1 MPKLSII
8 IPTYNEEGN
17 IDTLIHRVHAVLKSI
32 NTTHEIIIVDDNS
45 QDKTRPIVKELQT
58 KIPEIML
65 IERNHE
71 RGLASAMVAGYN
83 AAHGELLGAMD
94 ADLAHDP
101 QCLPTMLNLI
111 DTNKADFVIGSRY
124 VPGAKFEGKALLNK
138 VASLVGQTL
147 IKLFLGLNIKD
158 TSNNYRIFKRSL
170 WEKIKN
176 NLHPDGNVM
185 LTEIVYLANKN
196 NFRITEIPIHYIE
209 RRAGKSKLSVFKE
222 TFKFFKN
229 ILKIRS
235 GRK

>member
-17 IDTLIHRVHAVLKSI
+17 IGVLINKTHDVLKSI
-32 NTTHEIIIVDDNS
+32 NTTHEIIIVDDDS
-45 QDKTRPIVKELQT
+45 KDRTRAIIKELQT
-58 KIPEIML
+58 KIPEIIL

-83 AAHGELLGAMD
+83 AAQGELLGAMD

-101 QCLPTMLNLI
+101 QYLPEMLKLI
-111 DTNKADFVIGSRY
+111 DDDKADFVIGSRY

-185 LTEIVYLANKN
+185 LTEIVYLAHKN
-196 NFRITEIPIHYIE
+196 NFRIIEIPIHYIE

-222 TFKFFKN
+222 TQKFFKN
-229 ILKIRS
+229 ILKIR
-235 GRK
+235 REK